1 MRTRVVLMLVVLWI
15 YISHDEITACPNS
28 FTKHDYYFNKCYH
41 LSTTKIKGDE
51 YETYCSSKG
60 GQRAS
65 IHNKAM
71 QDFVSALATEDYTI
85 GALWT
90 NNPLVFYWADG
101 QIFDHW
107 DNFVS
112 GVSPSNN
119 DDNVYVKYSTGKWNF
134 DMGSHQHVAAC
145 DYTVGEQTDRHY
157 ALVDGD
163 SMCGRLEVFHDG
175 FWGTIYDSNPD
186 IKLGYFLC
194 NHLGYEFDS
203 YDSSCVSNVGT
214 GIIWSNDFV
223 CVSNATT
230 IDDCFPGQT
239 TWDTSVTDHTYDV
252 YVRCKEKS
260 TSATEKQTSTVLTTT
275 EETTSGS
282 TTEETSG
289 STTEET
295 TSGSM
300 TEETKSGSTTEETTS
315 GSKTEESKTSTEAI
329 LYPSTTEYCL
339 TNCNVIHNITETVIM
354 TQNITVTE
362 TVTVITTITTS
373 GTIIHT
379 ISSYNSTPLESIKYN
394 KRTSAMYSTTTVY
407 DMRPSAV
414 VIGTAGVFILCAIL
428 GFVIGTDCIHLV
440 KFLMNIR
447 FNMTHLLRRKNSKF
461 NAMRKK
467 ETAEMSVY
475 TVYAEDLVKSNNTT
489 ITSILQSEDST
500 ADLLSVSD

>member
-1 MRTRVVLMLVVLWI
+1 
-15 YISHDEITACPNS
+15 
-28 FTKHDYYFNKCYH
+28 
-41 LSTTKIKGDE
+41 
-51 YETYCSSKG
+51 
-60 GQRAS
+60 
-65 IHNKAM
+65 
-71 QDFVSALATEDYTI
+71 
-85 GALWT
+85 
-90 NNPLVFYWADG
+90 
-101 QIFDHW
+101 
-107 DNFVS
+107 
-112 GVSPSNN
+112 
-119 DDNVYVKYSTGKWNF
+119 
-134 DMGSHQHVAAC
+134 MGSHHHVAAC

-157 ALVDGD
+157 ALVGGD

-186 IKLGYFLC
+186 IKLGYLLC
-194 NHLGYEFDS
+194 NNLGYEFDS
-203 YDSSCVSNVGT
+203 YDSSCVSKVGT

-252 YVRCKEKS
+252 HVRCK
-260 TSATEKQTSTVLTTT
+260 EKQTSTVITTTKETTSGSTT

-282 TTEETSG
+282 TTEETASG

-295 TSGSM
+295 TSGS
-300 TEETKSGSTTEETTS
+300 T
-315 GSKTEESKTSTEAI
+315 TEESKTPTEVI

-339 TNCNVIHNITETVIM
+339 TNCNVIHNITETVTM
-354 TQNITVTE
+354 TQDVTVTE

-379 ISSYNSTPLESIKYN
+379 ISLYNSTPLDSIKYN

-428 GFVIGTDCIHLV
+428 GFVIGTDCIHLF
-440 KFLMNIR
+440 KFIMNIR
-447 FNMTHLLRRKNSKF
+447 FNMTHLLRRKNGKF

-475 TVYAEDLVKSNNTT
+475 TVYAEDLVKSNNTST
-489 ITSILQSEDST
+489 TTILQSEGST
-500 ADLLSVSD
+500 ADLLSVSDKQIFVETL